1 MGKHQ
6 AFQYLGTALK
16 YPPQR
21 IISLVPSLTELL
33 FDLGMENE
41 VIGITKFCIH
51 PTHWF
56 KSKLRIGGTKDI
68 KLDKIQELKP
78 DFIIASKEENV
89 QEQVEALYPNA
100 CIFLTDIQNMEDA
113 LACLQEL
120 GKCFGKQ
127 SEANV
132 IQQEIESSY
141 NITPISPPKKV
152 LYLIWKKP
160 YMSIGKDTF
169 IFQTLNN
176 MGFNS
181 VVNEYRYPTVT
192 TEEMKAL
199 APDLILLS
207 SEPYPFK
214 QKDIKELQEEVGI
227 KVKLVDG
234 EIFSW
239 YGSRMKFY
247 KNHVKTLFS

>member
-16 YPPQR
+16 SPPQR

-56 KSKLRIGGTKDI
+56 KNKTRIGGTKDI
-68 KLDKIQELKP
+68 KLDKIQELYP
-78 DFIIASKEENV
+78 NFILASKEENV
-89 QEQVEALYPNA
+89 QEQVEALYPKA
-100 CIFLTDIQNMEDA
+100 CVFLTDIQNIEDA

-120 GKCFGKQ
+120 GKCFNKQ
-127 SEANV
+127 SEANA
-132 IQQEIESSY
+132 IQLEIESSY

-169 IFQTLNN
+169 INQTLNN
-176 MGFNS
+176 MGFIS
-181 VVNEYRYPTVT
+181 VVTENRYPTVT

-214 QKDIKELQEEVGI
+214 QKDIKELQDEVGI

-247 KNHVKTLFS
+247 KNHVKTLLS